1 MQRTANEVK
10 QCELLTGNYSS
21 INLTYTAL
29 IGNRTFSMSER
40 KELST
45 VGRGSETLHRATFKQ
60 STLTT

>member
-21 INLTYTAL
+21 INPTYTAL

-45 VGRGSETLHRATFKQ
+45 VGRGSLHHATFKQ

>member
-10 QCELLTGNYSS
+10 QCELGNYSS
-21 INLTYTAL
+21 INPTYTAL

>member
-21 INLTYTAL
+21 INPTYTAL

-45 VGRGSETLHRATFKQ
+45 VGRGSLHHATFK
-60 STLTT
+60 